1 MAKSMTLHFCY
12 SYFRNMSH
20 CRQFQTQNNGKATL
34 EIAGKCSHSDT
45 LRHSQLQWGFCKKH
59 SANLAR
65 DSGEPTATSALSAAS
80 CSQQQPGI
88 L

>member
-1 MAKSMTLHFCY
+1 MARGMKLHSCY

-20 CRQFQTQNNGKATL
+20 SRPFQTKNNGKATL
-34 EIAGKCSHSDT
+34 EIAGKYSHSDIVC
-45 LRHSQLQWGFCKKH
+45 HSELQWGFYKKH
-59 SANLAR
+59 CANLAH
-65 DSGEPTATSALSAAS
+65 DSREPTAMPTLPAAS